1 MMGVLRSP
9 QVSQVPKHDHQMSR
23 VLLLDAR
30 PLLPNMLLLLALLLG
45 VPLGVVDV
53 QWKIDSRNNLLV
65 PLMLGVLWAP
75 DVSVLDYAMDLV
87 G

>member
-1 MMGVLRSP
+1 
-9 QVSQVPKHDHQMSR
+9 MSR

-75 DVSVLDYAMDLV
+75 DVSVLDYAEGRV

>member
-1 MMGVLRSP
+1 
-9 QVSQVPKHDHQMSR
+9 MSR

-30 PLLPNMLLLLALLLG
+30 PLLPNMLLLALLLG

-53 QWKIDSRNNLLV
+53 RWKIDSRNNLLV

-75 DVSVLDYAMDLV
+75 DVSVLDYAEGLV